1 MRRPSCRAI
10 DSVVSTF
17 LVVNPVAGR
26 GRAFALL
33 PTVREAFARAG
44 VALTV
49 LVTERPG
56 HATALAQATPGDA
69 TILAM
74 GGDGTVHE
82 VARACIDSGRT
93 LGVVPVG
100 SGDDFAFASGLA
112 RGDVEA
118 AVRVALEGHVR
129 LVDTGVCNGE
139 PFVNAAGIGF
149 DAEVSARM
157 RSAPAPLTGFGAYLW
172 GVAVALS
179 QLASVPMR
187 VWGTDRDGAERLLLD
202 GPSLLTSAQNGPRTG
217 GSFLFAP
224 LADVADGSLDVVIA
238 KRVGRLG
245 TLSLLP
251 KALRGRHLSDPR
263 VAQARVVA
271 VRIEAASPRAWH
283 TDGEVFSPTSS
294 FSISVRPRSL
304 RVLAPL

>member
-1 MRRPSCRAI
+1 
-10 DSVVSTF
+10 VSTF

-26 GRAFALL
+26 GRALALL

-44 VALTV
+44 LPLTV

-56 HATALAQATPGDA
+56 HATVLAQATPGDA

-100 SGDDFAFASGLA
+100 SGDDFAFALGLA

-118 AVRVALEGHVR
+118 VVSVALEGRVR

-139 PFVNAAGIGF
+139 PFVNAAGVGF
-149 DAEVSARM
+149 DAEVGARM
-157 RSAPAPLTGFGAYLW
+157 REAPSPLTGFGAYLW
-172 GVAVALS
+172 GVAVALRR
-179 QLASVPMR
+179 LASVPMR
-187 VWGTDRDGAERLLLD
+187 VWGTNEAGVEWLLHD
-202 GPSLLTSAQNGPRTG
+202 GPSLLTSLQNGPRTG

-224 LADVADGSLDVVIA
+224 MADVDDGRLNVVIA

-263 VAQARVVA
+263 VVQAPVVA

-283 TDGEVFSPTSS
+283 ADGEAFAPAST
-294 FSISVRPRSL
+294 FTISVRPKSL